1 MLPPM
6 KAAAHEP
13 FPPIEAGGLLIAVTV
28 AVILA
33 CTLVGWVAGAV
44 STGLVV
50 GVVLGIPVGIFAVY
64 RRYRGYFS

>member
-6 KAAAHEP
+6 RAAAHDP
-13 FPPIEAGGLLIAVTV
+13 FPPIEAGALLIAVTA
-28 AVILA
+28 AVIGA
-33 CTLVGWVAGAV
+33 CVLVGWIAGAV

-50 GVVLGIPVGIFAVY
+50 GAVIGIPVGIFVVY